1 MKVVLVMLR
10 DIFVPSGRI
19 KMESQIGR
27 LEQGR
32 IRRNPFSQLSRV
44 FVTLQKIDHIVS
56 LPSMARFFT
65 HGPLKCFISCE
76 QRFLKYSILF
86 LFT

>member
-1 MKVVLVMLR
+1 
-10 DIFVPSGRI
+10 
-19 KMESQIGR
+19 MESQIGR

-32 IRRNPFSQLSRV
+32 IRRNLFSELSRV

-56 LPSMARFFT
+56 LPGMAKFFT
-65 HGPLKCFISCE
+65 HGPLNCFICCE

-86 LFT
+86 RFT